1 MPGDHEPWSPV
12 QSFCLPTVFLFLL
25 REKQKRGDGLL
36 YETYPGKFKQ
46 MSTQRIL
53 FLAPAHA
60 VTRIFPQLR
69 DAGYE
74 VGLAENLKGASAFI
88 RKSGP
93 GIIFSR
99 PSLPGYKV
107 EDLLAVGEED
117 PNFPPVVVFTDKG
130 TVEEAERLMGMG
142 ARDYWLEP
150 LTFEK
155 VALMVKT
162 PRRSASVP
170 PLSTLGGR
178 KPDLAS
184 LAPGAPRIVGNNPSI
199 RRVLALAKQVA
210 PSKASVLISGESG
223 TGKEMFAR
231 TLHAWSNRA
240 QGPFV
245 AVNCAALPEHL
256 LESEL
261 FGHEKGAFTGAIA
274 RKPGKFELADGGT
287 ILLDEISE
295 MDLPLQG
302 KLLRVLQEGEIDR
315 VGGTETVPVNVRV
328 LATTNRNMESWVQEG
343 KFRQD
348 LFFRLNVIPLRLPSL
363 RERGEDIFE
372 LAQFFIT
379 LYTREY
385 QLQPCV
391 LSSEA
396 QEWLRNYD
404 WPGNVRELQNLME
417 RAVLLAGGKP
427 ITPHH
432 FLLNENEWPLFEEEE
447 SLDNISAET
456 TETGLADTVGS
467 SFGNEE
473 REGPNGTTS
482 PAVSAPKRNEE
493 SNDSGETF
501 PGAVIP
507 LHEMER
513 LMIMKGLQTTAGN
526 RTQAA
531 ELLGISVRTL
541 RNKLNEYRE
550 MGIEIE

>member
-1 MPGDHEPWSPV
+1 MSR
-12 QSFCLPTVFLFLL
+12 L
-25 REKQKRGDGLL
+25 
-36 YETYPGKFKQ
+36 PGKPARMHGTCAAQRASGLRCARYTDTVKG
-46 MSTQRIL
+46 MSNQRIL

-69 DAGYE
+69 DAGFE

-93 GIIFSR
+93 GVIFSR
-99 PSLPGYKV
+99 PTLPGYRV

-117 PNFPPVVVFTDKG
+117 PHFPPVVVLTDKG
-130 TVEEAERLMGMG
+130 TVDEAERLLGLG

-155 VALMVKT
+155 VSAMART
-162 PRRSASVP
+162 PSQAARPAAAPS
-170 PLSTLGGR
+170 STLGGR
-178 KPDLAS
+178 KPDVPS
-184 LAPGAPRIVGNNPSI
+184 GGPRIVGSNPVI
-199 RRVLALAKQVA
+199 RRVLALARQVA

-231 TLHAWSNRA
+231 TLHAWSNRS
-240 QGPFV
+240 QGPFI

-274 RKPGKFELADGGT
+274 RKPGKFELASGGT

-295 MDLPLQG
+295 MDLALQA

-315 VGGTETVPVNVRV
+315 VGGTETVKVDVRI
-328 LATTNRNMESWVQEG
+328 LATTNRDLESWVQEG

-363 RERGEDIFE
+363 RERGADILE
-372 LAQFFIT
+372 LAKFFVD

-385 QLQPCV
+385 QLAPSP
-391 LSSEA
+391 LSEEA
-396 QEWLRNYD
+396 VDWLKGHD

-417 RAVLLAGGKP
+417 RAVLLAAGAQISP
-427 ITPHH
+427 RH
-432 FLLNENEWPLFEEEE
+432 FLLNEDEWPLFEDPAE
-447 SLDNISAET
+447 SADA
-456 TETGLADTVGS
+456 LAGP
-467 SFGNEE
+467 
-473 REGPNGTTS
+473 REGTASGAEEGIWPGGAASLTGHSDQPGTDDGDDGRG
-482 PAVSAPKRNEE
+482 A
-493 SNDSGETF
+493 F

-513 LMIMKGLQTTAGN
+513 LMIMRGLEATSGN

-541 RNKLNEYRE
+541 RNKLNEYRG